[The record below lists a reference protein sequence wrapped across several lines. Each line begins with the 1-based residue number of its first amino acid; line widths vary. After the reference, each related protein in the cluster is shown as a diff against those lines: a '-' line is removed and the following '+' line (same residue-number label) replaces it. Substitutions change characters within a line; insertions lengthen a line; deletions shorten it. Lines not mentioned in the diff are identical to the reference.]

1 MSSPALFVREKRQ
14 VSSVCRFSCE
24 HFTAFL
30 QATVGWGSA
39 VNFITDN
46 FYDMHNGYR
55 KLFCWIRPSSPG
67 CADCAAGCDGADVL
81 IIMSAR
87 ETMIVRSLTSR
98 EAPYVFPVYISRVST
113 ALSHSLCELTEL
125 PSTRHGSGHDL
136 YHYALSC
143 RCPVLAASGSL
154 WSSLRSVVPAVSNK
168 PCASVRKVS
177 CCC

>member
-1 MSSPALFVREKRQ
+1 M
-14 VSSVCRFSCE
+14 CTSC
-24 HFTAFL
+24 HYGCTSRIPY
-30 QATVGWGSA
+30 TYMY
-39 VNFITDN
+39 ICIP
-46 FYDMHNGYR
+46 YR
-55 KLFCWIRPSSPG
+55 KSFIATPIFWYTGCDGAGVLFFAG
-67 CADCAAGCDGADVL
+67 HAHLLQDVLMDAAGCDGADVL

-154 WSSLRSVVPAVSNK
+154 WSSLRSVVPAVPNK
-168 PCASVRKVS
+168 PCTSVRKVS